1 MTQDAFASS
10 RIIGLNFC
18 LLIYLDQ
25 RFLSFLIRAVVTFI
39 HHKLQYLAMIVT
51 SITSFFQVVIMT
63 RLNCSTFS
71 TQTEVRVWSGSLGEY
86 SFYDNNVN
94 VSSIDGQITVF
105 ATIMNSLYLDVKRV
119 LTQSFSLFLVSTTP
133 KGTFQR

>member
-1 MTQDAFASS
+1 MTQDAFSSS

-18 LLIYLDQ
+18 LLKYLDQ
-25 RFLSFLIRAVVTFI
+25 RFLTLLIRAVVTFI

-71 TQTEVRVWSGSLGEY
+71 TQTEVRVWLGSPGEY

-94 VSSIDGQITVF
+94 VSSIDGQITIF
-105 ATIMNSLYLDVKRV
+105 ATIMNSLYLDAKRV
-119 LTQSFSLFLVSTTP
+119 LTQSFPLSLVSTTP
-133 KGTFQR
+133 KGTFWR

>member
-1 MTQDAFASS
+1 MTQDAFSSS

-25 RFLSFLIRAVVTFI
+25 RFLSLVIRVVVTFI

-63 RLNCSTFS
+63 RLNCLTFS
-71 TQTEVRVWSGSLGEY
+71 TQTKVRVWLGSLGEY

-94 VSSIDGQITVF
+94 VSSIDGQITIF
-105 ATIMNSLYLDVKRV
+105 ATIMNSLYLDAKRV
-119 LTQSFSLFLVSTTP
+119 LTQSFPLSLVFTTR
-133 KGTFQR
+133 KGNFWR